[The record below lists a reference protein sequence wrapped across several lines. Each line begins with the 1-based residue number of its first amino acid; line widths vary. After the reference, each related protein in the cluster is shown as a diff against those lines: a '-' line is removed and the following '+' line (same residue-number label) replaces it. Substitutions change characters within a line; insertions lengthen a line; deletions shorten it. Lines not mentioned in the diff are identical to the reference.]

1 VRTPC
6 AYAMAYG
13 TKRNF
18 KKITKPLALFSLYSP
33 PPRLYY
39 ELPGSVSMSEASD
52 SRSEQTL
59 GHI

>member
-1 VRTPC
+1 
-6 AYAMAYG
+6 MAYG